1 MNEDI
6 VALVLLFGFIPAL
19 VLGPR
24 LLRARTDNLANQ
36 GISDP
41 HLQAA
46 LTQAEAHARVW
57 KKGST
62 SSNASSTRISRVG
75 ELGVHDDIPHRP
87 AHAAAVHADRGSFC
101 LPGSGRAR
109 HHVRI

>member
-24 LLRARTDNLANQ
+24 LLRARTGNLPNQ
-36 GISDP
+36 GIADP

-46 LTQAEAHARVW
+46 LTQAEAHA
-57 KKGST
+57 
-62 SSNASSTRISRVG
+62 TRLEERIDQLERILD
-75 ELGVHDDIPHRP
+75 EDIP
-87 AHAAAVHADRGSFC
+87 GW
-101 LPGSGRAR
+101 RAR
-109 HHVRI
+109 SSR